1 MLEEIPKFENL
12 CSVCHKNPISANG
25 KCGHCLE
32 KEFNKDSDY
41 LEYED
46 EFDNNIPQPRNK
58 NGEVITPPRQTI
70 NRTRAIRHI
79 EKLKKTK

>member
-1 MLEEIPKFENL
+1 MLEKINKSENL

-25 KCGHCLE
+25 KCGECLE
-32 KEFNKDSDY
+32 KEFNKNSDY

-46 EFDNNIPQPRNK
+46 EFDNNIPQPPNK

-70 NRTRAIRHI
+70 NPTRAIGHI
-79 EKLKKTK
+79 KKLRETI